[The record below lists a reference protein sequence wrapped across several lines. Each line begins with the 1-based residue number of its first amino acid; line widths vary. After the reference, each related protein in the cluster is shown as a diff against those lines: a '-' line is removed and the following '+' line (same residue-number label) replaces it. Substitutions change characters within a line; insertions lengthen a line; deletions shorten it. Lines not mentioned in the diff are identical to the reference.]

1 MSIIIN
7 GENYGDMNKMSTMKK
22 EGILVNN
29 RYVYGRSLKTLQ
41 TTGGEL
47 VTFNTFN
54 DYISAFKFKNKTGQ
68 FIGVDADGKLTFSD
82 FQYMGDEPS
91 TVVSQD
97 VLLEVTGS
105 TSPNGDIG
113 IDTYQQLE
121 PYKWYQLEIFGAGGG
136 GGGGAFLTDNDAF
149 IMENPIVSNP
159 TDGGAGGYFKSSFY
173 VTRPGQITVAAGN
186 GGGGGGGTSA
196 VKEGL
201 IPIYRLWNR
210 PYGGDGGRGYKFL
223 ETAEWEYVRSGQDS
237 KYERDVLELKS
248 EGGIYDN
255 TTCAGGS
262 SISRATIKYRAFITG
277 GGGGS
282 SNGLYGGCGGQ
293 FIGYHHVYSEG
304 PAVHACGGGGGG
316 AGAGSCGYNNFYNHS
331 GDVHNNSAGHGG
343 KREGGVTVP
352 TSTGGTVFI
361 TEQVDGGHGYYGGG
375 GGAGVLM
382 RDSGGNVVIGEW
394 SHCSGGGGGGGGNAG
409 AIINTTGTVV
419 WKKIG
424 SEIRNDKIVYCGG
437 GGGGAGGG
445 TVIEQCDSTS
455 GGAGGNSMGI
465 YIPANGSAGG
475 AGGTSYFYRKSKL
488 DEDGITEKMR
498 GKNGA
503 PGKVILR
510 EHIAPSTVYT
520 QPLPKPIPRPGGGYT
535 V

>member
-29 RYVYGRSLKTLQ
+29 KYVYGRSLKTLQ
-41 TTGGEL
+41 TTGDEL
-47 VTFNTFN
+47 VTFDSFD
-54 DYISAFKFKNKTGQ
+54 DYISAFKFKTETGR
-68 FIGVDADGKLTFSD
+68 FIGGDADGKLAFSD
-82 FQYMGDEPS
+82 FQYMGDEP
-91 TVVSQD
+91 TTGVGQKA
-97 VLLEVTGS
+97 LLEVTGS
-105 TSPNGDIG
+105 TEPNGTVG
-113 IDTYQQLE
+113 TGTYQLE
-121 PYKWYQLEIFGAGGG
+121 PYKWYQLEISGAGGG
-136 GGGGAFLTDNDAF
+136 GGGGAFLTHDKVFAPTD
-149 IMENPIVSNP
+149 PIVSNP
-159 TDGGAGGYFKSSFY
+159 TDGGDGGYFKSSFY
-173 VTRPGQITVAAGN
+173 VTRPGKITVAAGN
-186 GGGGGGGTSA
+186 GGGGGGGTSV

-210 PYGGDGGRGYKFL
+210 PYGGSGGKGYRFLEARGY
-223 ETAEWEYVRSGQDS
+223 AQSGEDF
-237 KYERDVLELKS
+237 KYETNVTELKS

-255 TTCAGGS
+255 NMTYAGGA
-262 SISRATIKYRAFITG
+262 SISRDTLSPNPEVMYKTFITG

-293 FIGYHHVYSEG
+293 FIGYHHRRLVG
-304 PAVHACGGGGGG
+304 ADVHACGGGGGG
-316 AGAGSCGYNNFYNHS
+316 AGAGSCGYNNFYETY
-331 GDVHNNSAGHGG
+331 GDVYNNSAGHGG
-343 KREGGVTVP
+343 NSGNKEEDIEIP
-352 TSTGGTVFI
+352 TSDISTSSIVYIAKWTK
-361 TEQVDGGHGYYGGG
+361 GGHGYYGGG
-375 GGAGVLM
+375 GGSGVLM
-382 RDSGGNVVIGEW
+382 HHKHGSLLFGEI

-409 AIINTTGTVV
+409 AIISTDGTVV

-475 AGGTSYFYRKSKL
+475 AGGTSYFHRKSKFDNDL
-488 DEDGITEKMR
+488 AKTMK
-498 GKNGA
+498 GKNGT

-510 EHIAPSTVYT
+510 KHIAPSTVYT
-520 QPLPKPIPRPGGGYT
+520 QPN
-535 V
+535 